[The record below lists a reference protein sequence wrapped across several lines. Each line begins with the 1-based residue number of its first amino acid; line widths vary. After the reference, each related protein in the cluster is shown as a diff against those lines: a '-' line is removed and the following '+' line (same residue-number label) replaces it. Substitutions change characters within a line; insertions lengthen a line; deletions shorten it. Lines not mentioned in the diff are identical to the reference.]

1 MNERQLLMPSIET
14 IAADLGFGQGDL
26 LPWGPGVAKIAPA
39 AAFRDG
45 PITGKL
51 VLVSAINPTPAG
63 EGKTTCVIG
72 LTQAA
77 RRLGVRAACALRE
90 PSLGPVFGAKGGGTG
105 GGRSTLE
112 PSERI
117 NLHFTGDIH
126 AVSAAH
132 NLLVA
137 LADNEIYFEEPPR
150 LDARQVT
157 LRRVMDMNDRS
168 LRRTVSGLGGR
179 TMGVPRED
187 GFDITAASEVMAIL
201 CLANDYADLKARLAR
216 MIVGFSRTGVPVRA
230 ADLEAQGAMAALLR
244 DAMLPNLVQT
254 TEGAPALVHGGP
266 FGNIAHGCN
275 SVVATRLLLRRADVV
290 FTEAGFGFDL
300 GAEKFLDIKCRVSG
314 LWPHAIVLVLTLRA
328 LKFHGGVRVTELG
341 RPDRGALERGM
352 ANLHKHLDSVRR
364 FGVEPV
370 VVVNV
375 RAEDVREELDYVVSQ
390 LRDEGVEAGIAD
402 VYARGGEGAVDVARA
417 IVERARAATPQPRF
431 IYELGDPPME
441 KVSRIARALYGAE
454 HVDFSV
460 TAKKQ
465 FDQAVAL
472 GFGELPVCI
481 AKTHLS
487 LSDDEKR
494 VGRPR
499 NFEMTVREVRIA
511 AGAGF
516 LVPLTGEITTMPG
529 LPRRPHASEVDL
541 LADGTIVGVH

>member
-1 MNERQLLMPSIET
+1 MRSIDAV
-14 IAADLGFGQGDL
+14 AADLGFGPADL
-26 LPWGPGVAKIAPA
+26 QHWGPGVVKIAPH

-45 PITGKL
+45 PASGRL

-77 RRLGVRAACALRE
+77 RRLGIRAACALRE

-105 GGRSTLE
+105 GGRSMLL

-126 AVSAAH
+126 AVGAAH
-132 NLLVA
+132 NLLAA
-137 LADNEIYFEEPPR
+137 LADNEVYFEQPSR
-150 LDARQVT
+150 LDARQVAV
-157 LRRVMDMNDRS
+157 RRVLDVNDRA
-168 LRRTVSGLGGR
+168 LRRTVIGLGGR
-179 TMGVPRED
+179 TMGVPREG

-201 CLANDYADLKARLAR
+201 CLARDYRDLKARLAR
-216 MIVGFSRTGVPVRA
+216 IIVGFGRDGSAVRA
-230 ADLEAQGAMAALLR
+230 ADLSAEGAMAALLR

-254 TEGAPALVHGGP
+254 TEGSPALVHGGP

-275 SVVATRLLLRRADVV
+275 SVTATRLLLQCADVV

-300 GAEKFLDIKCRVSG
+300 GAEKFLDIKCRASG
-314 LWPHAIVLVLTLRA
+314 LWPHAIVLVVTLRA
-328 LKFHGGVRVTELG
+328 LKFHGGVGVADAS
-341 RPDRGALERGM
+341 RPDRAALERGM
-352 ANLHKHLDSVRR
+352 DNLYKHLDSVRQ
-364 FGVEPV
+364 FGIEPI

-375 RAEDVREELDYVVSQ
+375 RGDDGADEIAFVEAQ
-390 LRDEGVEAGIAD
+390 LRQHGIEAGRAD
-402 VYARGGEGAVDVARA
+402 VYARGGEGATAIAETIVARA
-417 IVERARAATPQPRF
+417 REAAPTPRF
-431 IYELGDPPME
+431 IYELADPPME
-441 KVSRIARALYGAE
+441 KVRRIARAIYGAQDVE
-454 HVDFSV
+454 FSM

-465 FDQAVAL
+465 VDQAVAL
-472 GFGELPVCI
+472 GCGELPVCI

-499 NFEMTVREVRIA
+499 DFEMTVREVRIA

-529 LPRRPHASEVDL
+529 LPRRPHAADIDL
-541 LADGTIVGVH
+541 QPDGTIVGVQ